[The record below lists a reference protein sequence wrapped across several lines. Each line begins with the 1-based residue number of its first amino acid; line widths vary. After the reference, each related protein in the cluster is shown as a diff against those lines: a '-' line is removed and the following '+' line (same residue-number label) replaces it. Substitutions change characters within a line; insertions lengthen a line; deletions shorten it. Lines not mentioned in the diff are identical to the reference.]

1 VTSQKGIR
9 AGAAYVELFADDSR
23 LMRGLKR
30 AEQRLKAFGS
40 AIRSIGTR
48 MAAIGSAVFVPMLGA
63 VKVFAST
70 GSALNDLS
78 TRTGVSA
85 ETLSELGFAAE
96 QSGTSLNSLGAALY
110 RMSRRI
116 ANAATG
122 SGPAVRALQDL
133 GINAE
138 WFAQLD
144 AAAQFRMLA
153 DALNAVE
160 NPALAAQYAFE
171 ILGDNARELM
181 PLIRQG
187 SAGIS
192 KLEAEARALGLTIS
206 SETAEDAAI
215 LDNALKTL
223 WRVLQQGVFLIGS
236 TLAPLVM
243 ELTQRI
249 ARAAVM
255 VNGWIKQNKVLIV
268 TAFKVAAAVV
278 AAGFAL
284 IAMGLLVSGL
294 GAAIGVLA
302 SVLAGVGTAV
312 ALLAKLLFALLSPI
326 GLVIAGVTAL
336 GSYLLYTSGVG
347 GEALRWLAERFRAL
361 RETASKAI
369 EGIAAALAAGDI
381 SLAAKILWL
390 TLKME
395 WQRGVGALSS
405 AWAGFKAFFVNIAH
419 QMFYGALAAGEIL
432 WHGLE
437 VAWIEATAFLSKAW
451 TNFTSTFRSAW
462 NTAVTWV
469 EKRIHDLWGLL
480 DRDYDAEAAKQLAD
494 QMLSI
499 EKDAIERQ
507 RRQNLDQREQKRNRD
522 RKRAAEQHEGT
533 LGVIGEEYER
543 AKERLDDEYG
553 RKMRESEEA
562 LAEAR
567 REWEEAIAE
576 ALRKRGEIEAQE
588 DRPSS
593 PRRFLSGF
601 DDQIEGILDA
611 LDRAAKRIE
620 VKGTFNA
627 AAVEGLGTGAQASVE
642 RTAKASEQTA
652 KNTKRLVDMQRSGV
666 GGAAFV

>member
-1 VTSQKGIR
+1 MASQKGIR
-9 AGAAYVELFADDSR
+9 AGAAYVELFADNSR

-30 AEQRLKAFGS
+30 AEKRLKAFGS
-40 AIRSIGTR
+40 AMRSVGTR
-48 MAAIGSAVFVPMLGA
+48 IAAIGSAVLAPMLGA
-63 VKVFAST
+63 VKVFASA
-70 GSALNDLS
+70 GDELNKMSA
-78 TRTGVSA
+78 RTGVSVEA
-85 ETLSELGFAAE
+85 LSELGFAAE
-96 QSGTSLNSLGAALY
+96 QSGADLATLGTGIRTMQRTLNDAERGLSTATDALGELGLTVDHFRGLSPEEQFKLLAERISKVEDPTKRAALA
-110 RMSRRI
+110 MQI
-116 ANAATG
+116 FG
-122 SGPAVRALQDL
+122 RAGFGLL
-133 GINAE
+133 P
-138 WFAQLD
+138 L
-144 AAAQFRMLA
+144 
-153 DALNAVE
+153 LNAGASGIE
-160 NPALAAQYAFE
+160 
-171 ILGDNARELM
+171 ELQ
-181 PLIRQG
+181 RQ
-187 SAGIS
+187 
-192 KLEAEARALGLTIS
+192 ARALGLTIS
-206 SETAEDAAI
+206 TEAAADAAYLTDTLNI
-215 LDNALKTL
+215 L
-223 WRVLQQGVFLIGS
+223 WRVLKQGVFLVGS
-236 TLAPLVM
+236 ALAPLIA
-243 ELTQRI
+243 ELAQRI
-249 ARAAVM
+249 TRAAV
-255 VNGWIKQNKVLIV
+255 VVSDWIKQNKALIV

-294 GAAIGVLA
+294 GAAVGVLA
-302 SVLAGVGTAV
+302 SVLGAIGAGV
-312 ALLAKLLFALLSPI
+312 ALLAKLLLALLSPI

-336 GSYLLYTSGVG
+336 GAYLIHTSGVG
-347 GEALRWLAERFRAL
+347 AEALRWLADRFREL

-437 VAWIEATAFLSKAW
+437 VAWIETTAFLSKAW

-494 QMLSI
+494 QMLSV

-507 RRQNLDQREQKRNRD
+507 RTQDLDQREQKRQRD

-576 ALRKRGEIEAQE
+576 ALRKRNEMEASE
-588 DRPSS
+588 DGVGT
-593 PRRFLSGF
+593 PRRLLS
-601 DDQIEGILDA
+601 DLDEQIEGIGDA

-627 AAVEGLGTGAQASVE
+627 AAVQGLATGANSSAE
-642 RTAKASEQTA
+642 RAAKASELTA
-652 KNTKRLVDMQRSGV
+652 KNTKRLVDMQRTGV